1 MRGKEV
7 GLYRGNGMEDE
18 GTLRSK
24 ILTIEWTPCV
34 PTTLLTL
41 GPACQFGHVSQETSR
56 TVTSRVHLGEIM
68 DPWSEGATEEY
79 KIWR

>member
-41 GPACQFGHVSQETSR
+41 GQPVS
-56 TVTSRVHLGEIM
+56 LGTFLRRQVE
-68 DPWSEGATEEY
+68 PSLHGSV
-79 KIWR
+79 